1 MARLTVLTWPD
12 EALRIVAKPV
22 DYFDQGLAQLV
33 DDLFETMYAEKG
45 VGLAATQ
52 VGVDRRLLVVDC
64 GQDEREPYALINP
77 ELESY
82 EGELIWPE
90 GCLSIPGVRADVT
103 RHAHIVVRYKDHSG
117 LDHKLSANGLLA
129 VCLQH
134 EIDHLDGKM
143 YFDRLGMLERR
154 SVLNAYRD
162 YLDTK
167 DDEKDDD
174 V

>member
-1 MARLTVLTWPD
+1 MALLKVLTWPD
-12 EALRIVAKPV
+12 EMLRTVAKPV
-22 DYFDQGLAQLV
+22 DQFGSELGQLI
-33 DDLFETMYAEKG
+33 DDMFETMYAEKG

-52 VGVDRRLLVVDC
+52 VGIDRRLLVVDC
-64 GQDEREPYALINP
+64 GHEEREPYALINP
-77 ELESY
+77 ELESCD
-82 EGELIWPE
+82 GELVWPE

-103 RHAHIVVRYKDHSG
+103 RHAQVVVRYQDGSG
-117 LDHKLSANGLLA
+117 CDKKLSAQGLLA

-143 YFDRLGMLERR
+143 YFDRLGLLERQ

-162 YLDTK
+162 YLENK
-167 DDEKDDD
+167 DDQ